1 VVNLAFFVLFTTK
14 HTEVYTETT
23 KGFLTTILCALRG
36 FFVLSVVNLSFFVL
50 FTTKH
55 TEVYTETTKGF
66 HTTILWALCV
76 FFVLSVVNLVFFV
89 LILSFLPQSTQRFT
103 QRPPRVFTLPLF
115 VLSVSSLCSPWLI
128 LSFLC

>member
-23 KGFLTTILCALRG
+23 KGFLTTILCALRV
-36 FFVLSVVNLSFFVL
+36 FFVFSVVHLAFFVL

-66 HTTILWALCV
+66 HTTILCALCV
-76 FFVLSVVNLVFFV
+76 FFVFSVVNSLFY
-89 LILSFLPQSTQRFT
+89 RKA
-103 QRPPRVFTLPLF
+103 QRPQYY
-115 VLSVSSLCSPWLI
+115 
-128 LSFLC
+128 